1 MKTSQH
7 PAAAR
12 LTAQAADLA
21 LRGKTLR
28 LSAAATLTPQPRTAS
43 LARSRG
49 MLPIQQHDF
58 DLLAGF
64 DDLDIFRNDRECVG
78 RAHARENVAALWSGE
93 VSIPA
98 AVFAFRNNA
107 AAIKSSGIG
116 VEHPLSDRRT
126 QGGPLPIASP

>member
-12 LTAQAADLA
+12 LTAQAADVA

-28 LSAAATLTPQPRTAS
+28 LSTAATLTPPPRTAS

-64 DDLDIFRNDRECVG
+64 DDLHIFRNDRECVG
-78 RAHARENVAALWSGE
+78 RAHPREDVAALWSGE

-98 AVFAFRNNA
+98 AILAFRNDA
-107 AAIKSSGIG
+107 ATVKASWVG

-126 QGGPLPIASP
+126 QGGPLPI